1 MMMLS
6 TAAKATNGQLV
17 GADAMFNA
25 VSTDSRKITT
35 DNLFIALKGES
46 FDGHDYVAQCLQQGA
61 AGVLVSKR
69 IETDQ
74 PQIVVQDTRLALG
87 KLAQYWREQ
96 FNIPL
101 AAITGSNGKTTVKE
115 MLAAILR
122 HVAGVDH
129 VLATEGNLNNDIGLP
144 LTLLKLQSHHR
155 FAVAEMGM
163 SNPGEIDYLTQLAR
177 PSVALVNNAHPAHLQ
192 GMGNV
197 EAIAR
202 EKGSI
207 FNGLGSSGIAVFN
220 ADDTFAPLWKSLAG
234 SNKTLTFGLKHA
246 ADISADFE
254 LKPDHS
260 QLTIKTARGNIA
272 ATIDVPGAH
281 NISNALAATA
291 AALAMGIGLPE
302 VAAGL
307 ADFAG
312 VKGRLQRKQG
322 KAGALVIDD
331 SYNANPASMH
341 AAISVLAEASGQKIL
356 VVGDMGEL
364 GDDAKRL
371 HEEIGEFAQQS
382 GIDQLFALGELSQ
395 HTALAFGDHARHFA
409 TPAALVE
416 ALVPHLKSNTTILVK
431 GSRFMKMERVTEAIL
446 MDTSAC
452 PQAERVH

>member
-6 TAAKATNGQLV
+6 TAAKATNGQLI

-25 VSTDSRKITT
+25 VSTDSRNINA
-35 DNLFIALKGES
+35 DNLFIALKGDS
-46 FDGHDYVAQCLQQGA
+46 FDGHDYAAQCLQQGA
-61 AGVLVSKR
+61 AGILVSKK
-69 IETDQ
+69 IETEK

-96 FNIPL
+96 FDIPL

-115 MLAAILR
+115 MLASILR
-122 HVAGVDH
+122 HVAGDQH

-163 SNPGEIDYLTQLAR
+163 SNPGEIDYLTHLAH
-177 PSVALVNNAHPAHLQ
+177 PSVAVVNNAHPAHLL

-207 FNGLGSSGIAVFN
+207 FNGLGPTGIAVFN

-246 ADISADFE
+246 ADISADYQ
-254 LKPDHS
+254 LKADCS
-260 QLTIKTARGNIA
+260 QLTIKTASGSISVS
-272 ATIDVPGAH
+272 IGVPGTH

-291 AALAMGIGLPE
+291 AALAMGISLPD

-307 ADFAG
+307 AAFAG
-312 VKGRLQRKQG
+312 VKGRLQLKQG
-322 KAGALVIDD
+322 KAGAMVIDD
-331 SYNANPASMH
+331 SYNANPASMR

-371 HEEIGEFAQQS
+371 HEEIGTFAKQS
-382 GIDQLFALGELSQ
+382 GIDQLFALGEASQ
-395 HTALAFGDHARHFA
+395 HIALAFGDKARHFD

-416 ALVPHLKSNTTILVK
+416 GLAPYLESNTTILVK

-446 MDTSAC
+446 MNTNAC